1 MVNISF
7 KVDNGKAQK
16 MVNSAINAMKDFS
29 APLKLSREY
38 ELNEVRKQFVTRG
51 SNITG
56 QRWAKRKK
64 PVSWG
69 ILEKTGKLKGSFRQ
83 SKLTKND
90 LEITSPVK
98 YFRFHQMGTRKMPKR
113 QILGFSEK
121 MKKGILNIFH
131 KYLTKKIKNG

>member
-7 KVDNGKAQK
+7 TVDNGKAQR
-16 MVNSAINAMKDFS
+16 MVKSAISAMKDFS
-29 APLKLSREY
+29 EPLKLSKDY

-51 SNITG
+51 TNITG

-69 ILEKTGKLKGSFRQ
+69 ILERTGRLKNSFKQ
-83 SKLTKND
+83 TKLTKND

-98 YFRFHQMGTRKMPKR
+98 YFPFHQMGTRKMPKR

-121 MKKGILNIFH
+121 MKKAILNIFH
-131 KYLTKKIKNG
+131 KYLTSKVKNG